1 LVVGFERLDPEE
13 ILGVGS
19 VWECLHFNKIILI
32 RGAWNSSRVD
42 CAFKESAKNGAV
54 KENLVKLDIKGLIEC
69 NWKLIRQFK
78 VEHDSSGVADWHN
91 VVVVNEENIID
102 GQ

>member
-1 LVVGFERLDPEE
+1 MVVGFEGLDPEE
-13 ILGVGS
+13 ILSMGS
-19 VWECLHFNKIILI
+19 VCECLDFNQIILI

-42 CAFKESAKNGAV
+42 CAFKQSTKNGAV
-54 KENLVKLDIKGLIEC
+54 KENLVKLNIKRLIVC

-78 VEHDSSGVADWHN
+78 VEHNSSGIADWHN
-91 VVVVNEENIID
+91 VVVVDEENIID